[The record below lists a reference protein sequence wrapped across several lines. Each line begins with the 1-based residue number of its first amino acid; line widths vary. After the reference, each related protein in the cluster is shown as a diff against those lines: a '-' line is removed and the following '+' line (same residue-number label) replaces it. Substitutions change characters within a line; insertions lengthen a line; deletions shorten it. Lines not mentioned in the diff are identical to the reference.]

1 MTLTL
6 LKNAQI
12 VDGTTPEPAD
22 PVNIVIEDGIFKE
35 VADAYNIEEVAE
47 RAFCRSMLP
56 FVVAQLSLCFWPII
70 RVFSLSSV
78 F

>member
-35 VADAYNIEEVAE
+35 VAAGASVDADEG
-47 RAFCRSMLP
+47 RAL
-56 FVVAQLSLCFWPII
+56 
-70 RVFSLSSV
+70 
-78 F
+78 